1 MRAKEMPGH
10 IIADIEEIHKRKRV
24 VDPRAELLPVMLP
37 TGVEAEDKVPGKYIR
52 HTITA
57 ARDTTPHLLRR

>member
-1 MRAKEMPGH
+1 MRAKEMLGN

-24 VDPRAELLPVMLP
+24 VDPRAELLLVMLP

-52 HTITA
+52 YTQ
-57 ARDTTPHLLRR
+57 

>member
-1 MRAKEMPGH
+1 MRAKEMLGN

-37 TGVEAEDKVPGKYIR
+37 TGVEVEDKVPGKYIR
-52 HTITA
+52 HTQ
-57 ARDTTPHLLRR
+57 